1 MIRHVRRHFICFT
14 MCILTGAVLLP
25 MIALN
30 AIPTLMSYNQNKT
43 ILQQAVQ
50 NEIRVRSPKPDLK
63 PNGQPSEMDP
73 FTVTTAVIST
83 TVTIRETTITVT
95 TTNPATETAP
105 LKSTA
110 QAQTN
115 RLPQETTKKAT
126 ETKPPLQTYP
136 TSKTMIKPPLQTDPT
151 SQIIIKPPSQ
161 TYPTSQ
167 TIIKPPQSI
176 PNDQDHWQ
184 DDSPPYDDHDP
195 WQPYPW
201 NASISLFSRT
211 TVQKK
216 WNEEPPFPK
225 ESNSSDYF
233 LAVLD
238 KNGNMT
244 ETIQA
249 DWYAYTEEEVQAFVQ
264 AVQKTQKK
272 DGRLNTLQF
281 YEQDYQLGSVIGF
294 IDCSKD
300 QRFLRQLVIISIII
314 FILMESIV
322 LFLTMMLTKRAMQ
335 PMQISFEKQKQFIS
349 DAGHEL
355 KTPLTII
362 SANADILQDEIGE
375 NKWLNYIRIQTERM
389 RVLVDEMMALTKMEY
404 NNHILDTAERFDLS
418 AAVETMALPFESQ
431 AFEQQKKFLITV
443 QPDLYFHGNSEQIR
457 RMIGILID
465 NAFKYSAEHGEIKVS
480 LREETNRAILEVY
493 NTGKGI
499 REEETE
505 KIFERFYRSDSS
517 RARATG
523 GYGLGLSIAKSVAEA
538 HKIKIEVNSVP
549 DHWITFTLI
558 FPPQK
563 K

>member
-1 MIRHVRRHFICFT
+1 MIRHARRHFICFT

-30 AIPTLMSYNQNKT
+30 VIPAFMSYNQNKT

-50 NEIRVRSPKPDLK
+50 NEIRMRNPKPDLK
-63 PNGQPSEMDP
+63 PDGQPSEMDP
-73 FTVTTAVIST
+73 FTVITSVTSTTAAIT
-83 TVTIRETTITVT
+83 ETTTITVT
-95 TTNPATETAP
+95 ATISATKTVSSEPTVSKIQNNCLPKETET
-105 LKSTA
+105 KV
-110 QAQTN
+110 
-115 RLPQETTKKAT
+115 T
-126 ETKPPLQTYP
+126 ETKPPLQTEP
-136 TSKTMIKPPLQTDPT
+136 TSK
-151 SQIIIKPPSQ
+151 
-161 TYPTSQ
+161 
-167 TIIKPPQSI
+167 TIIKPPQTMPNETKPPPNDDVI
-176 PNDQDHWQ
+176 PNDQEDRP
-184 DDSPPYDDHDP
+184 DNRPPYDDYAP
-195 WQPYPW
+195 WQPHRW
-201 NASISLFSRT
+201 DASISVFRSIST
-211 TVQKK
+211 QKK
-216 WNEEPPFPK
+216 RIGESPPK
-225 ESNSSDYF
+225 ENSSTNYF

-238 KNGNMT
+238 INGNMI

-249 DWYAYTEEEVQAFVQ
+249 DWYEYTDEEVQALVEQ
-264 AVQKTQKK
+264 IQKK
-272 DGRLNTLQF
+272 EKHDGRLNTLQ
-281 YEQDYQLGSVIGF
+281 YYAQDYPKGTIIAF
-294 IDCSKD
+294 IDCAKD
-300 QRFLRQLVIISIII
+300 LSFLRQLLILSIII
-314 FILMESIV
+314 FILMESVV
-322 LFLTMMLTKRAMQ
+322 LVLTMVLTKRAMR

-375 NKWLNYIRIQTERM
+375 NKWLNYIRMQTERM

-404 NNHILDTAERFDLS
+404 NNNPDTAERFNLS
-418 AAVETMALPFESQ
+418 SAVETMALPFESQ
-431 AFEQQKKFLITV
+431 AFEQKKQFRIMV

-480 LREETNRAILEVY
+480 LKEETGSRAVLEVY

-499 REEETE
+499 QEEEKE

-538 HKIKIEVNSVP
+538 HKIKIEVNSEP
-549 DHWITFTLI
+549 EQWITFTLL

>member
-30 AIPTLMSYNQNKT
+30 VIPALMSYNQNKV
-43 ILQQAVQ
+43 ILEQAVQ
-50 NEIRVRSPKPDLK
+50 NEIRLRTPKPTPQPD
-63 PNGQPSEMDP
+63 NQPSEANP
-73 FTVTTAVIST
+73 FTVTTAVTTTVEVTTSHSTT
-83 TVTIRETTITVT
+83 TVTETMV
-95 TTNPATETAP
+95 AAETAP
-105 LKSTA
+105 PESTVL
-110 QAQTN
+110 Q
-115 RLPQETTKKAT
+115 PQNSSQPQKTG
-126 ETKPPLQTYP
+126 TKPTQTEP
-136 TSKTMIKPPLQTDPT
+136 SVLTRPSIQTTVKQP
-151 SQIIIKPPSQ
+151 
-161 TYPTSQ
+161 Q
-167 TIIKPPQSI
+167 TIPNEPPPPWEWEDDD
-176 PNDQDHWQ
+176 PNEE
-184 DDSPPYDDHDP
+184 DDEPWKDPPPYENDFP
-195 WQPYPW
+195 WQPHPW
-201 NASISLFSRT
+201 DASISIFPQT
-211 TVQKK
+211 ATQKK
-216 WNEEPPFPK
+216 WNSEPPAPK
-225 ESNSSDYF
+225 GDSSSDYF

-238 KNGNMT
+238 TNGNLT
-244 ETIQA
+244 ETIHA
-249 DWYAYTEEEVQAFVQ
+249 DWYDYTEEEVQTLVEE
-264 AVQKTQKK
+264 VQKSKK
-272 DGRLNTLQF
+272 QDGRFDTLQF
-281 YEQDYQLGSVIGF
+281 HEQDYQMGSIVAF

-300 QRFLRQLVIISIII
+300 LSFLQQLMIVSIII

-322 LFLTMMLTKRAMQ
+322 LLLTMMLTKRAML

-375 NKWLNYIRIQTERM
+375 NKWLDYIRMQTERM
-389 RVLVDEMMALTKMEY
+389 RVLVDEMMTLTKMEY
-404 NNHILDTAERFDLS
+404 SNNLDTAERFNLS
-418 AAVETMALPFESQ
+418 SAVETMALPFESQ
-431 AFEQQKKFLITV
+431 AFEQQKQFLITV
-443 QPDLYFHGNSEQIR
+443 QPDLYFHGNPEQIR

-480 LREETNRAILEVY
+480 LKEETGGRAVLEVY
-493 NTGKGI
+493 NTGKGV
-499 REEETE
+499 REDETE

-549 DHWITFTLI
+549 DHWITFTLV

>member
-30 AIPTLMSYNQNKT
+30 VIPALMSYNQNKV
-43 ILQQAVQ
+43 ILEQAVQ
-50 NEIRVRSPKPDLK
+50 NEIRLRTPKLTPQPD
-63 PNGQPSEMDP
+63 NQPSEANP
-73 FTVTTAVIST
+73 FTVTTAVTTTVEVTTSHSTT
-83 TVTIRETTITVT
+83 TVTETMV
-95 TTNPATETAP
+95 AAETAP
-105 LKSTA
+105 PESTVL
-110 QAQTN
+110 Q
-115 RLPQETTKKAT
+115 PQNSSQPQKTG
-126 ETKPPLQTYP
+126 TKPTQTEP
-136 TSKTMIKPPLQTDPT
+136 SVLTRPSIQTTVKQP
-151 SQIIIKPPSQ
+151 
-161 TYPTSQ
+161 Q
-167 TIIKPPQSI
+167 TIPNEPPPPWEDDD
-176 PNDQDHWQ
+176 PNEK
-184 DDSPPYDDHDP
+184 DDEPWKDPPPYENDFP
-195 WQPYPW
+195 WQPHPW
-201 NASISLFSRT
+201 DASISIFPQT
-211 TVQKK
+211 ATQKK
-216 WNEEPPFPK
+216 WNSEPPAPK
-225 ESNSSDYF
+225 GDSSSDYF

-238 KNGNMT
+238 TNGNLT
-244 ETIQA
+244 ETIHA
-249 DWYAYTEEEVQAFVQ
+249 DWYDYTEEEVQTLVEK
-264 AVQKTQKK
+264 VQKSKK
-272 DGRLNTLQF
+272 QDGRFDTFQF
-281 YEQDYQLGSVIGF
+281 HEQDYQMGSIVAF

-300 QRFLRQLVIISIII
+300 LSFLQQLMIVSIII

-322 LFLTMMLTKRAMQ
+322 LLLTMMLTKRAML

-375 NKWLNYIRIQTERM
+375 NKWLDYIRMQTERM

-404 NNHILDTAERFDLS
+404 SNNLDTAERFNLS
-418 AAVETMALPFESQ
+418 SAVETMALPFESQ
-431 AFEQQKKFLITV
+431 AFEQQKQFLITV
-443 QPDLYFHGNSEQIR
+443 QPDLYFHGNPEQIR

-480 LREETNRAILEVY
+480 LKEETGGRAVLEVY
-493 NTGKGI
+493 NTGKGV
-499 REEETE
+499 REDETE

-549 DHWITFTLI
+549 DHWITFTLV

>member
-30 AIPTLMSYNQNKT
+30 VIPALMSYNQNKV
-43 ILQQAVQ
+43 ILEQAVQ
-50 NEIRVRSPKPDLK
+50 NEIRLRTPKLTPQPD
-63 PNGQPSEMDP
+63 NQPSEADP
-73 FTVTTAVIST
+73 FTVTTAVTTTVEVTTSHSTT
-83 TVTIRETTITVT
+83 TVTETIV
-95 TTNPATETAP
+95 AAETAP
-105 LKSTA
+105 PESTVL
-110 QAQTN
+110 Q
-115 RLPQETTKKAT
+115 PQNSSQPQKTG
-126 ETKPPLQTYP
+126 TKPTQT
-136 TSKTMIKPPLQTDPT
+136 KPSVLTRPSIQTTVKQP
-151 SQIIIKPPSQ
+151 
-161 TYPTSQ
+161 Q
-167 TIIKPPQSI
+167 TIPNETRPPWENDD
-176 PNDQDHWQ
+176 PNEENDEPWEDT
-184 DDSPPYDDHDP
+184 PPYENDFP
-195 WQPYPW
+195 WQPHPW
-201 NASISLFSRT
+201 DASISIFPQT
-211 TVQKK
+211 ATQKK
-216 WNEEPPFPK
+216 WNSEPPAPK
-225 ESNSSDYF
+225 EDSSSDYF

-238 KNGNMT
+238 TNGNLT
-244 ETIQA
+244 ETIHA
-249 DWYAYTEEEVQAFVQ
+249 DWCDYTEEEVQTLVEE
-264 AVQKTQKK
+264 VQKSKK
-272 DGRLNTLQF
+272 QDGRFDTFQF
-281 YEQDYQLGSVIGF
+281 HEQDYQMGSIVAF
-294 IDCSKD
+294 IDCAKD
-300 QRFLRQLVIISIII
+300 LSFLQQLMIVSIII

-322 LFLTMMLTKRAMQ
+322 LLLTMMLTKRAML

-375 NKWLNYIRIQTERM
+375 NKWLDYIRMQTERM

-404 NNHILDTAERFDLS
+404 SNNLDTAERFNLS
-418 AAVETMALPFESQ
+418 SAVETMALPFESQ
-431 AFEQQKKFLITV
+431 AFEQQKQFLITV
-443 QPDLYFHGNSEQIR
+443 QPDLYFHGNPEQIR

-480 LREETNRAILEVY
+480 LKEETGGRAVLEVY
-493 NTGKGI
+493 NTGKGV
-499 REEETE
+499 REDETE

-549 DHWITFTLI
+549 DHWITFTLV

>member
-30 AIPTLMSYNQNKT
+30 VIPALMSYNQNKV
-43 ILQQAVQ
+43 ILEQAVQ
-50 NEIRVRSPKPDLK
+50 NEIRLRTPKPTPQPDH
-63 PNGQPSEMDP
+63 QPSEANP
-73 FTVTTAVIST
+73 FTVTTAVTTTVEVTTSHSTT
-83 TVTIRETTITVT
+83 TVTETMV
-95 TTNPATETAP
+95 AAETAP
-105 LKSTA
+105 PESTVL
-110 QAQTN
+110 Q
-115 RLPQETTKKAT
+115 PQNSSQPQKTG
-126 ETKPPLQTYP
+126 TKPTQTKP
-136 TSKTMIKPPLQTDPT
+136 TQTKPSVLTRPSIQTTVKQP
-151 SQIIIKPPSQ
+151 
-161 TYPTSQ
+161 Q
-167 TIIKPPQSI
+167 TIPNEPPPPGEDDD
-176 PNDQDHWQ
+176 PNEE
-184 DDSPPYDDHDP
+184 DDEPWKDPPPYENDFP
-195 WQPYPW
+195 WQPHPW
-201 NASISLFSRT
+201 DASISIFPQT
-211 TVQKK
+211 ATQKK
-216 WNEEPPFPK
+216 WNSEPPAPK
-225 ESNSSDYF
+225 GDSSSDYF

-238 KNGNMT
+238 TNGNLT
-244 ETIQA
+244 ETIHA
-249 DWYAYTEEEVQAFVQ
+249 DWYDYTEEEVQTLVEE
-264 AVQKTQKK
+264 VQKSKK
-272 DGRLNTLQF
+272 QDGRFDTLQF
-281 YEQDYQLGSVIGF
+281 HEQDYQMGSIVAF
-294 IDCSKD
+294 IDCAKD
-300 QRFLRQLVIISIII
+300 LSFLQQLMIVSIII

-322 LFLTMMLTKRAMQ
+322 LLLTMMLTKRAML

-375 NKWLNYIRIQTERM
+375 NKWLDYIRMQTERM

-404 NNHILDTAERFDLS
+404 SNNLDTAERFNLS
-418 AAVETMALPFESQ
+418 SAVETMALPFESQ
-431 AFEQQKKFLITV
+431 AFEQQKQFLITV
-443 QPDLYFHGNSEQIR
+443 QPDLYFHGNPEQIR

-480 LREETNRAILEVY
+480 LKEETGGRAVLEVY
-493 NTGKGI
+493 NTGKGV
-499 REEETE
+499 REDETE

-549 DHWITFTLI
+549 DHWITFTLV

>member
-1 MIRHVRRHFICFT
+1 MIRHARRHFICFT

-30 AIPTLMSYNQNKT
+30 VIPAFMSYNQNKI

-50 NEIRVRSPKPDLK
+50 NEIRMRNPKPDLK
-63 PNGQPSEMDP
+63 PDGQPSQMDP
-73 FTVTTAVIST
+73 FTVTTAVAT
-83 TVTIRETTITVT
+83 TTATITETTTITVT
-95 TTNPATETAP
+95 ATISATKTAP
-105 LKSTA
+105 SESTVSKA
-110 QAQTN
+110 QN
-115 RLPQETTKKAT
+115 NCLPQETKTKVT
-126 ETKPPLQTYP
+126 ET
-136 TSKTMIKPPLQTDPT
+136 KPPLQTDPT
-151 SQIIIKPPSQ
+151 SK
-161 TYPTSQ
+161 
-167 TIIKPPQSI
+167 TIIKPPQTIPNETKPPPNDDFIPNDSFL
-176 PNDQDHWQ
+176 PNDQDDRR
-184 DDSPPYDDHDP
+184 DDRPPYNDYAP
-195 WQPYPW
+195 WQPHRW
-201 NASISLFSRT
+201 NASISVFCSIST
-211 TVQKK
+211 QKK
-216 WNEEPPFPK
+216 RICESPPK
-225 ESNSSDYF
+225 ENNSTNYF

-238 KNGNMT
+238 TNGNIT

-249 DWYAYTEEEVQAFVQ
+249 DWYEHTNEEVQDLVEQ
-264 AVQKTQKK
+264 VQKNDKH
-272 DGRLNTLQF
+272 DGRLNTLQ
-281 YEQDYQLGSVIGF
+281 YYAQDYPKGTIIAF
-294 IDCSKD
+294 IDCAKD
-300 QRFLRQLVIISIII
+300 LSFLRQLLILSIII

-322 LFLTMMLTKRAMQ
+322 LVLTMMLTKRAMQ

-375 NKWLNYIRIQTERM
+375 NKWLNYIRMQTERM

-404 NNHILDTAERFDLS
+404 NNNLDTAERFNLS
-418 AAVETMALPFESQ
+418 SAVETMALPFESQ
-431 AFEQQKKFLITV
+431 AFEQKKQFRIMV

-465 NAFKYSAEHGEIKVS
+465 NAFKYSAKHGEIKVA
-480 LREETNRAILEVY
+480 LKEETGGRAVLEVY

-499 REEETE
+499 REEEKE

-538 HKIKIEVNSVP
+538 HKIKIEVNSEP
-549 DHWITFTLI
+549 EHWITFTLL

>member
-1 MIRHVRRHFICFT
+1 MIRHARRHFICFT

-30 AIPTLMSYNQNKT
+30 VIPAFMSYNQNKT

-50 NEIRVRSPKPDLK
+50 NEIRMRNPKPDLK
-63 PNGQPSEMDP
+63 PDGQPSEMDP
-73 FTVTTAVIST
+73 FTVITAVTSTTA
-83 TVTIRETTITVT
+83 TITETTTITVT
-95 TTNPATETAP
+95 ATISATKTVSSEPTVSKIQNNCLPKETET
-105 LKSTA
+105 KV
-110 QAQTN
+110 
-115 RLPQETTKKAT
+115 T
-126 ETKPPLQTYP
+126 ETKPPLQTEP
-136 TSKTMIKPPLQTDPT
+136 TSK
-151 SQIIIKPPSQ
+151 
-161 TYPTSQ
+161 
-167 TIIKPPQSI
+167 TIIKPPQTMPNETKPPPNDDVI
-176 PNDQDHWQ
+176 PNDQD
-184 DDSPPYDDHDP
+184 DRPDNRPPYDDYAP
-195 WQPYPW
+195 WQPHRW
-201 NASISLFSRT
+201 DASISAFRSISS
-211 TVQKK
+211 QKK
-216 WNEEPPFPK
+216 RIGESPPK
-225 ESNSSDYF
+225 ENSSTNYF

-238 KNGNMT
+238 INGNMI

-249 DWYAYTEEEVQAFVQ
+249 DWYEYTDEEVQALVEQ
-264 AVQKTQKK
+264 IQKK
-272 DGRLNTLQF
+272 EKHDGRLNTLQ
-281 YEQDYQLGSVIGF
+281 YYAQDYPKGTIIAF
-294 IDCSKD
+294 IDCAKD
-300 QRFLRQLVIISIII
+300 LSFLRQLLILSIII
-314 FILMESIV
+314 FILMESVV
-322 LFLTMMLTKRAMQ
+322 LVLTMMLTKRAMR

-375 NKWLNYIRIQTERM
+375 NKWLNYIRMQTERM

-404 NNHILDTAERFDLS
+404 NNNLDTAERFNLS
-418 AAVETMALPFESQ
+418 SAVETMALPFESQ
-431 AFEQQKKFLITV
+431 AFEQKKQFRIMV

-480 LREETNRAILEVY
+480 LKEETGGRAVLEVY

-499 REEETE
+499 REEEKE

-538 HKIKIEVNSVP
+538 HKIKIEVNSEP
-549 DHWITFTLI
+549 EHWITFTLL

>member
-1 MIRHVRRHFICFT
+1 MIRHARRHFICFT

-30 AIPTLMSYNQNKT
+30 VIPTFMSYNQNKT

-50 NEIRVRSPKPDLK
+50 NEIRIRNPKPDLK
-63 PNGQPSEMDP
+63 PNSQPSEMDP
-73 FTVTTAVIST
+73 FTVTTAVTST
-83 TVTIRETTITVT
+83 TVTASETTTITVT
-95 TTNPATETAP
+95 ATIAAAETAP
-105 LKSTA
+105 SESTA
-110 QAQTN
+110 QAQNN
-115 RLPQETTKKAT
+115 RLPQETKTKVT

-136 TSKTMIKPPLQTDPT
+136 S
-151 SQIIIKPPSQ
+151 
-161 TYPTSQ
+161 SQ
-167 TIIKPPQSI
+167 TIIKPPQTI
-176 PNDQDHWQ
+176 PNGTKPPPNDDFIPDDQDNWQ
-184 DDSPPYDDHDP
+184 DDKLPYDDYDP
-195 WQPYPW
+195 WQPHRW
-201 NASISLFSRT
+201 DASISVFRSISS
-211 TVQKK
+211 QKQRIS
-216 WNEEPPFPK
+216 ESPPK
-225 ESNSSDYF
+225 ENISTNYF

-238 KNGNMT
+238 TNGNIT

-249 DWYAYTEEEVQAFVQ
+249 DWYEYTDEEVQALVEQ
-264 AVQKTQKK
+264 VQKNDKH
-272 DGRLNTLQF
+272 DGRLNTLQ
-281 YEQDYQLGSVIGF
+281 YYAQDYPKGTIIAF
-294 IDCSKD
+294 IDCAKD
-300 QRFLRQLVIISIII
+300 LSFLRQLLILSIII
-314 FILMESIV
+314 FILMESVV
-322 LFLTMMLTKRAMQ
+322 LVLTMMLTKRAMR

-375 NKWLNYIRIQTERM
+375 NKWLNYIRMQTERM

-404 NNHILDTAERFDLS
+404 NNNLDTAERFNLS
-418 AAVETMALPFESQ
+418 SAVETMALPFESQ
-431 AFEQQKKFLITV
+431 AFEQKKQFRIMV

-480 LREETNRAILEVY
+480 LKEETGGRAVLEVY

-499 REEETE
+499 REEEKE

-538 HKIKIEVNSVP
+538 HKIKIEVNSETE
-549 DHWITFTLI
+549 HWITFTLL

>member
-50 NEIRVRSPKPDLK
+50 NEIRMRNPKPDLK
-63 PNGQPSEMDP
+63 PDGQPFEMDP
-73 FTVTTAVIST
+73 FTVTTAAIST
-83 TVTIRETTITVT
+83 TAVTRRETTTTTVT
-95 TTNPATETAP
+95 TTVTATETAP
-105 LKSTA
+105 SKSTM
-110 QAQTN
+110 QTQTN
-115 RLPQETTKKAT
+115 RLPQETTIKVT

-136 TSKTMIKPPLQTDPT
+136 TSQTILKPPL
-151 SQIIIKPPSQ
+151 Q

-167 TIIKPPQSI
+167 VIIKPPQDI
-176 PNDQDHWQ
+176 PDHRDNWQ
-184 DDSPPYDDHDP
+184 DDRPPYDDHDP
-195 WQPYPW
+195 WQPHPW
-201 NASISLFSRT
+201 NASISLFSQT
-211 TVQKK
+211 TAQKK
-216 WNEEPPFPK
+216 WNKEPPSPK
-225 ESNSSDYF
+225 ENNASDYF

-238 KNGNMT
+238 RNGNMT

-272 DGRLNTLQF
+272 DGRLDTLQF
-281 YEQDYQLGSVIGF
+281 YEQDYQLGSIIGF

-300 QRFLRQLVIISIII
+300 LRFLRQLIIISIII

-322 LFLTMMLTKRAMQ
+322 LFLTMMLTKRAML

-375 NKWLNYIRIQTERM
+375 NKWLNYIRMQTERM

-404 NNHILDTAERFDLS
+404 NDHILDTAERFDLS

-431 AFEQQKKFLITV
+431 AFEQQKKFLIEV

-480 LREETNRAILEVY
+480 LREEANGRAILDVY

-499 REEETE
+499 REDETE

-517 RARATG
+517 RARTTG

-549 DHWITFTLI
+549 ENWITFTLL